1 MRPEL
6 TREFDKDLLNQLT
19 GLTGLGWTTSVLGYL
34 SSVIGYGN
42 GLITR
47 LVAEPQSLLYV
58 GGSFFVLTLG
68 LDRLQSKLAADP
80 AGEESGESGVSGGGP
95 HDGGISGAGGPRDGG
110 T

>member
-1 MRPEL
+1 MRPKL

-42 GLITR
+42 GLISR

-68 LDRLQSKLAADP
+68 LDRLQSRIAAEP
-80 AGEESGESGVSGGGP
+80 TGEEGGGSDAPRGDP
-95 HDGGISGAGGPRDGG
+95 HDRG